1 MILSS
6 SLYIGAGYYI
16 YHQSAWDSLEGFS
29 ITLIL
34 LLTFQFIRVARKKF
48 KDCMGCSKSSLKA
61 IDLMQKMPIL
71 FYWSDFM
78 NGLRNSYTS
87 GNALNSKF
95 RKGLFGDEIFLN
107 VEGH

>member
-34 LLTFQFIRVARKKF
+34 LFTFQLILEWPER
-48 KDCMGCSKSSLKA
+48 SLK
-61 IDLMQKMPIL
+61 
-71 FYWSDFM
+71 S
-78 NGLRNSYTS
+78 NGL
-87 GNALNSKF
+87 
-95 RKGLFGDEIFLN
+95 
-107 VEGH
+107 